1 MGSAVSSA
9 GRGGPTPTIKLL
21 RALRHGE
28 FHPYQS
34 TGLTRERTK
43 MTISCDIP
51 TQMIVDDSS
60 SSSSSPEQTNNL
72 AEVMKARRRK
82 KKKRSPM
89 VGNTFTDLYKL
100 TGQSLGE
107 GSYGKVEN
115 CVNVFTGIEYAVKII
130 QKVPGFF
137 NRSKILK
144 EIEIYHLCRG
154 QENIIQLI
162 EYFEEPNC
170 FYLVFE
176 KMLGG
181 PLLDHIQRRVC
192 FTEAEASRIVR
203 DLAGAVG
210 HLHKQGIAHRDLKPD
225 NVLCM
230 NSNALGPV
238 KLCDFDLC
246 SAPVSIDTTITPTLL
261 SPVGSLEYMAPEV
274 VDTFLIDDYDDDH
287 DESICYNNNM
297 ELWSLGV
304 IMYILLCGYA
314 PFSGNCGLDCG
325 WDRGESCTDCQE
337 KLFSSI
343 REGRLVFPDQHWAA
357 ISHQAKDLIQRL
369 LVKDSGARLDANQVL
384 EHPWILYGG
393 NSNSLMTPTVLR
405 RQTSIK
411 DLEDFASRA
420 MAVNRAVGNSSTNEK
435 SRPVQVKR
443 AAFSFDLS
451 PPSLSNCGLLSRRR
465 RSKELFQRFCSIN
478 EVEPADAFMRTIH

>member
-9 GRGGPTPTIKLL
+9 GRGGRTPTIKLL
-21 RALRHGE
+21 RALRHSQ
-28 FHPYQS
+28 FHSYQS
-34 TGLTRERTK
+34 TGLTRERDK

-51 TQMIVDDSS
+51 TQMIVDDLS

-130 QKVPGFF
+130 EKVPGFF
-137 NRSKILK
+137 NSSKILK
-144 EIEIYHLCRG
+144 EIEIYYLCRG

-170 FYLVFE
+170 FYPVFE

-225 NVLCM
+225 NVLCANA
-230 NSNALGPV
+230 NSTGPV

-246 SAPVSIDTTITPTLL
+246 LAPISIDTTITPTLL

-274 VDTFLIDDYDDDH
+274 VDTFLIDDYDDD
-287 DESICYNNNM
+287 DAESICYNKKCD
-297 ELWSLGV
+297 LWSLGV

-337 KLFSSI
+337 RLFSSI
-343 REGRLVFPDQHWAA
+343 KEGRLVFPDQHWSS
-357 ISHQAKDLIQRL
+357 ISPQAKDLIQRL
-369 LVKDSGARLDANQVL
+369 LGPLRGQQQQPHDPHHPEEADQHQGPRGLCQQGHGGQQGRGGRGREGEASKHSASREKRDLVDQTVLLPLLLHTCPLIGATEQEEKEQGELLGQDEQVL
-384 EHPWILYGG
+384 LH
-393 NSNSLMTPTVLR
+393 R
-405 RQTSIK
+405 RT
-411 DLEDFASRA
+411 
-420 MAVNRAVGNSSTNEK
+420 
-435 SRPVQVKR
+435 
-443 AAFSFDLS
+443 
-451 PPSLSNCGLLSRRR
+451 
-465 RSKELFQRFCSIN
+465 
-478 EVEPADAFMRTIH
+478 

>member
-1 MGSAVSSA
+1 MDES
-9 GRGGPTPTIKLL
+9 
-21 RALRHGE
+21 
-28 FHPYQS
+28 
-34 TGLTRERTK
+34 
-43 MTISCDIP
+43 
-51 TQMIVDDSS
+51 DSS
-60 SSSSSPEQTNNL
+60 LEHVNL
-72 AEVMKARRRK
+72 GQIMKERRRK
-82 KKKRSPM
+82 KKKKSAM
-89 VGNTFTDLYKL
+89 VGNTFSDLYKL
-100 TGQSLGE
+100 TGESLGE
-107 GSYGKVEN
+107 GSYGKVET
-115 CVNVFTGIEYAVKII
+115 CVNVFTGLQYAVKII
-130 QKVPGFF
+130 EKVPGLF

-154 QENIIQLI
+154 
-162 EYFEEPNC
+162 
-170 FYLVFE
+170 
-176 KMLGG
+176 
-181 PLLDHIQRRVC
+181 
-192 FTEAEASRIVR
+192 EASRIVK
-203 DLAGAVG
+203 DLAGALK

-246 SAPVSIDTTITPTLL
+246 SAPVSIDTTVTPTLL

-274 VDTFLIDDYDDDH
+274 VDTFLIDDFDEDD
-287 DESICYNNNM
+287 DESICYNKKCD
-297 ELWSLGV
+297 LWSLGV

-314 PFSGNCGLDCG
+314 PFAGNCGLDCG

-343 REGRLVFPDQHWAA
+343 REGRLIFPDQHWAA
-357 ISHQAKDLIQRL
+357 ISPQAKDLIQRL
-369 LVKDSGARLDANQVL
+369 LVKDSRARLDANQVL

-420 MAVNRAVGNSSTNEK
+420 MAVNRAVGNSSIAER
-435 SRPVQVKR
+435 SSPVQVKR

-451 PPSLSNCGLLSRRR
+451 PPSLSNCGLMSRRR

-478 EVEPADAFMRTIH
+478 EVEPADAFMKTIH

>member
-1 MGSAVSSA
+1 MGAVDKVRSSS
-9 GRGGPTPTIKLL
+9 
-21 RALRHGE
+21 
-28 FHPYQS
+28 QS
-34 TGLTRERTK
+34 RSVSPATRLEHK
-43 MTISCDIP
+43 MTIACDIP

-60 SSSSSPEQTNNL
+60 SSPETSNL
-72 AEVMKARRRK
+72 AEVMKRRRK

-89 VGNTFTDLYKL
+89 VGNTFSDLYKL

-107 GSYGKVEN
+107 GSYGKVET

-130 QKVPGFF
+130 EKVPGLFS
-137 NRSKILK
+137 RSKILK

-154 QENIIQLI
+154 EHNIIQLI
-162 EYFEEPNC
+162 EYFEEANC
-170 FYLVFE
+170 FFLVFE
-176 KMLGG
+176 KILGG

-192 FTEAEASRIVR
+192 FTEAEASRIVN
-203 DLAGAVG
+203 DLAGALK

-230 NSNALGPV
+230 NSNSPGPV

-246 SAPVSIDTTITPTLL
+246 SAPVSIDTTVTPTLL

-274 VDTFLIDDYDDDH
+274 VDTFLIDDYDEDD
-287 DESICYNNNM
+287 DESICYNKKCD
-297 ELWSLGV
+297 LWSLGV

-314 PFSGNCGLDCG
+314 PFAGNFGLDCG

-337 KLFSSI
+337 RLFSSI

-357 ISHQAKDLIQRL
+357 ISPQAKDLIQRL

-420 MAVNRAVGNSSTNEK
+420 MAVNRAVGNSSTTEK
-435 SRPVQVKR
+435 SNPIQVKR
-443 AAFSFDLS
+443 AAFSFALS
-451 PPSLSNCGLLSRRR
+451 PPSLSNCGLMARRR

>member
-1 MGSAVSSA
+1 MG
-9 GRGGPTPTIKLL
+9 TIKLL

-28 FHPYQS
+28 FHSYQS

-130 QKVPGFF
+130 EKVPGFF

-162 EYFEEPNC
+162 EYFEEPNY

-225 NVLCM
+225 NVLCANA
-230 NSNALGPV
+230 NSTGPV

-246 SAPVSIDTTITPTLL
+246 SAPISIDTTITPTLL

-274 VDTFLIDDYDDDH
+274 VDTFLIDDYDDDD
-287 DESICYNNNM
+287 DESICYNKKCD
-297 ELWSLGV
+297 LWSL
-304 IMYILLCGYA
+304 
-314 PFSGNCGLDCG
+314 
-325 WDRGESCTDCQE
+325 GESCTDCQE
-337 KLFSSI
+337 RLFSSI
-343 REGRLVFPDQHWAA
+343 KEGRLVFPDQHWSA
-357 ISHQAKDLIQRL
+357 ISPQAKDLIKRL
-369 LVKDSGARLDANQVL
+369 LVKVSGARLDANQVL
-384 EHPWILYGG
+384 DHPWVLYGG
-393 NSNSLMTPTVLR
+393 NSNSLMTPTILR

-420 MAVNRAVGNSSTNEK
+420 MAVNRAVEDEDEKVKLPSTRLPGK
-435 SRPVQVKR
+435 SETCRSNRP
-443 AAFSFDLS
+443 
-451 PPSLSNCGLLSRRR
+451 PP
-465 RSKELFQRFCSIN
+465 
-478 EVEPADAFMRTIH
+478 P